1 MAMKE
6 LMNHDL
12 KLITEAHSA
21 PMLSIYLSK
30 ENSAVDVKALS
41 GKWKES
47 LTRAEFF
54 LLKDYT
60 KSFVHNF
67 MEPLWSSHVYEVLES
82 LDKGLIVF
90 FSSDSS
96 WYLKVQSSIN
106 DLVVVADSFHIKPLI
121 RIKNNESGFFL
132 ISMSS
137 KAISVFLE
145 TNSHLFRLDTYRNP
159 MILSDTD
166 TNKVK
171 PEDHRE
177 FVMQSALEINKTL
190 AAYKLPIIL
199 AGVRDH
205 LGHMRKYLD
214 HSMILTESIV
224 GNVERLKRDDIR
236 QKCFEILTPYYYQK
250 EEIAIA
256 ELDLAVKKNHAI
268 TFIED
273 IAISAVYGK
282 IRKLFV
288 MENKQLWGS
297 LNKST
302 GEILI
307 SPRQTNSHDDDLLD
321 DISQIVLNKGGEVI
335 VLKNAHKLK
344 GFIAAAV
351 VTDKSHLYDY
361 NQPYS
366 IT

>member
-1 MAMKE
+1 MKE

-12 KLITEAHSA
+12 KLITEAHSV

-30 ENSAVDVKALS
+30 ENSSVDVKVLS
-41 GKWKES
+41 DKWKES

-60 KSFVHNF
+60 KSFVNNF
-67 MEPLWSSHVYEVLES
+67 MESLWSSHIVETLES

-90 FSSDSS
+90 FSSTDA
-96 WYLKVQSSIN
+96 WYLKVQSTIS

-132 ISMSS
+132 VSMSS

-145 TNSHLFRLDTYRNP
+145 TNGHLFRLDTYRNP
-159 MILSDTD
+159 MTLSDIG

-177 FVMQSALEINKTL
+177 FVLQSALEINKTL

-214 HSMILTESIV
+214 HSMILSDSII
-224 GNVERLKRDDIR
+224 GNIERLKRDEIR
-236 QKCFEILTPYYYQK
+236 EKCFEILQPFYNKK
-250 EEIAIA
+250 EEEAIA
-256 ELDLAVKKNHAI
+256 EIDQAVKKNHAI

-297 LNKST
+297 LNKNT
-302 GEILI
+302 GEIFI

-321 DISQIVLNKGGEVI
+321 DISQIVLNKGGEVV
-335 VLKNAHKLK
+335 VLKNAHNLK

-366 IT
+366 TP